1 MKKRRIVVTGVGSVS
16 CFGTDTDRLYKNLLE
31 GKSGVTQIDKFDV
44 ESFPTKIAAY
54 VKDFNP
60 SGYIDPKL
68 ARRADPFIL
77 YAMVAGK
84 NAMNY
89 AGFDYTQSIPIN
101 LSKAGV
107 IVGSGMG
114 GMDMFIDGT
123 RSMIKSGIRRIS
135 PFFIP
140 FIIPNMA
147 GALLAKDLGFQ
158 GPNYS
163 VSTACATATHAIYL
177 AGNHIFSGDAD
188 LMICGGSEACVNEMG
203 LGGFCAI
210 KALSKRNDNP
220 EGASRPWDKGRDGFV
235 MGEGSGLIV
244 LEELEHALKRNAPIL
259 AEYIGGG
266 ASCDAHHMTEPHPE
280 GEGVAN
286 CINMALNQA
295 QIEADQVNYINAHA
309 TSTPV
314 GDMSEINAL
323 TKVFKDP
330 SSIYINATK
339 SMIGHSLGAAGGLEA
354 IATVMGIHQNK
365 IHPTINM
372 EDPEELPFIAPT
384 SAQDV
389 NIDVALSNSYG
400 FGGNNASILF
410 KAFKN

>member
-16 CFGTDTDRLYKNLLE
+16 CFGTDTDVFFQNLLK
-31 GKSGVTQIDKFDV
+31 GQSGVTQIEKFDV
-44 ESFPTKIAAY
+44 SEFPTQIAAY
-54 VKDFNP
+54 IKDFDP
-60 SGYIDPKL
+60 AGYIDPKL

-77 YAMVAGK
+77 FAMVAGK
-84 NAMNY
+84 NALKQ
-89 AGFDYTQSIPIN
+89 AGYDFNQPIDTD

-114 GMDMFIDGT
+114 GMEMFLNGT
-123 RSMIKSGIRRIS
+123 RSMMKSGIRRIS

-147 GALLAKDLGFQ
+147 GSLLAKDLGFQ

-177 AGNHIFSGDAD
+177 AGNHIFNGDAD
-188 LMICGGSEACVNEMG
+188 VMICGGSEACVNEMG

-220 EGASRPWDKGRDGFV
+220 QGASRPWDKERDGFV
-235 MGEGSGLIV
+235 MGEGAGLIV

-259 AEYIGGG
+259 AEYVGGG
-266 ASCDAHHMTEPHPE
+266 ASCDAHHMTEPHPD
-280 GEGVAN
+280 GEGIYN
-286 CINMALNQA
+286 CIHMALEQA
-295 QIEADQVNYINAHA
+295 DVDASRVNYINAHA

-354 IATVMGIHQNK
+354 IATIMSIHHKK
-365 IHPTINM
+365 IHPTINLENP
-372 EDPEELPFIAPT
+372 EDVPFIVPT
-384 SAQDV
+384 EAQDLD
-389 NIDVALSNSYG
+389 IDVALSNSYG
-400 FGGNNASILF
+400 FGGNNASLLF
-410 KAFKN
+410 KAY